1 MIFVDATLDPSRF
14 DASPQRL
21 AMLEGAIH
29 ALGHAFP
36 ELHFERIEGA
46 LACNAQAAVL
56 GGRREVRLYD
66 GLAFH
71 PAIGEDGILFTLLH
85 EAGHHLAGGARL
97 PWDPRLACEC
107 VADHWAA
114 TQGAEA
120 LGRERPG
127 FSLARGLAELDVVL
141 AERAAVEDEGDS
153 AAPGEVCFALSRAAR
168 RRALLAKL
176 PVLTLDCPLA
186 RLVIMRISG
195 NGGSH
200 GDGVR

>member
-21 AMLEGAIH
+21 AMLEDAIDV
-29 ALGHAFP
+29 LRRAFP
-36 ELHFERIEGA
+36 QLHFERIEGA

-66 GLAFH
+66 GLALH

-85 EAGHHLAGGARL
+85 EAGHHLAAGCRL

-114 TQGAEA
+114 TDGARA
-120 LGRERPG
+120 LERERPG
-127 FSLARGLAELDVVL
+127 FSLERGLAELD
-141 AERAAVEDEGDS
+141 AIRSERTPAADDEDRAGEG
-153 AAPGEVCFALSRAAR
+153 EYCFALSRASR
-168 RRALLAKL
+168 RRTLLAKSS
-176 PVLTLDCPLA
+176 VLASDCPLA
-186 RLVIMRISG
+186 RLVIARSFKK
-195 NGGSH
+195 GGSH
-200 GDGVR
+200 GDDNR